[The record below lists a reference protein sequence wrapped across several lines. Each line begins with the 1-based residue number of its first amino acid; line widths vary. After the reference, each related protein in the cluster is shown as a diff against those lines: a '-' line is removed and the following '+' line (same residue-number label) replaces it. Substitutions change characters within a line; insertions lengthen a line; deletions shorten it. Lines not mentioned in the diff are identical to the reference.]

1 MNRDEADKTKIEADP
16 ELIDKWL
23 KDQLEPCPQQVDRI
37 VRRALATDAS
47 SLKAKVI
54 WRPIPVAISLLIG
67 AAVLSIFII
76 QFSFRHSVN
85 PDKEGSAESEI
96 IATITDKSGNIEL
109 QLYAQ
114 GKGSQPSSKEKQIAT
129 ARIFNQEGLMAAQ
142 IDDGHIRYIVIGGD
156 Q

>member
-1 MNRDEADKTKIEADP
+1 MNRDEADKTKTEADP
-16 ELIDKWL
+16 EWIDRWL
-23 KDQLEPCPQQVDRI
+23 KDQLEPCPERVARM
-37 VRRALATDAS
+37 VRRTLATDAS
-47 SLKAKVI
+47 SPKAKVI
-54 WRPIPVAISLLIG
+54 WRPVPIAISLLIG

-114 GKGSQPSSKEKQIAT
+114 GKGSQSSSRQKQVPT

-142 IDDGHIRYIVIGGD
+142 IDDGRIRYIVIGGD